1 MLQVDDQINN
11 KMEQSVSEILQRAL
25 TMDEKAMIHTCLQS
39 ISFDDDDKDTLLHCL
54 IPTIYLKCSHDYH
67 QWPVQS
73 LATSVLQGDYYSSL
87 FYRYMTQNH
96 TLSAL
101 KIQLN
106 ALQASYL
113 ANTSYP
119 YEPRSSL
126 DYFQLLWRQ
135 TTKINDHTTP
145 QKDNSLLLFDETL
158 DTYKEHVQSEMLSR
172 FLLFNDEQNKA
183 LRAIMTAGGKQT
195 RLTLFYH
202 ALSKRQLKQS
212 EAIAIGIAIE
222 GIHLASLI
230 HDDII
235 DGAAKRRHQQ
245 TLHER
250 FSPFIAVH
258 MGNVIFT
265 QSLLALADIENRE
278 VHRVFSQLFYQM
290 VRGEVR
296 QQANQNNRN
305 VSLYRYL
312 KVMRDKTALFVES
325 IMYLAGYL
333 SGNNTDTLRHYR
345 RSGYNIGMAYQLKD
359 DLFDYLS
366 TEDALGKPA
375 LSDQKN
381 GYFTLVNA
389 KDGVN
394 QSKRLAHQYIER
406 ALSHLRK
413 LPPEMNQRELIYY
426 TTTLYKR
433 TR

>member
-1 MLQVDDQINN
+1 VDEKTNN
-11 KMEQSVSEILQRAL
+11 KLYQSVSEIVPGAL
-25 TMDEKAMIHTCLQS
+25 TTAEKAMIHMCLKS
-39 ISFDDDDKDTLLHCL
+39 MSFDDCDQDTVLHCL
-54 IPTIYLKCSHDYH
+54 IPTIYLKRSQDNH
-67 QWPVQS
+67 QQPLQS
-73 LATSVLQGDYYSSL
+73 LASSVLQGDYYSSL

-96 TLSAL
+96 SLGAL
-101 KIQLN
+101 KALLS

-113 ANTSYP
+113 ANTSNQQAP
-119 YEPRSSL
+119 HSAR
-126 DYFQLLWRQ
+126 DYFNLLWQQIKNHQ
-135 TTKINDHTTP
+135 TLPPKASHI
-145 QKDNSLLLFDETL
+145 QLFNETL
-158 DTYKEHVQSEMLSR
+158 DTYKQQVQSEMLSR
-172 FLLFNDEQNKA
+172 FLIFNDKQNKA
-183 LRAIMTAGGKQT
+183 LRALMTAGGKQT

-202 ALSKRQLKQS
+202 ALSKRQLKHS
-212 EAIAIGIAIE
+212 DALAIGVAIE

-235 DGAAKRRHQQ
+235 DGANIRRHQQ

-250 FSPFIAVH
+250 FSPFIALH
-258 MGNVIFT
+258 MGNVVFT
-265 QSLLALADIENRE
+265 QSLLALADIEDRD
-278 VHRVFSQLFYQM
+278 VHDVFSRLFYQM
-290 VRGEVR
+290 VRGEIK
-296 QQANQNNRN
+296 QQSNQDNRN

-333 SGNNTDTLRHYR
+333 SGYDTDTLTHYR

-366 TEDALGKPA
+366 TEATLGKPA

-381 GYFTLVNA
+381 GYYTLVSA
-389 KDGVN
+389 TDGVN
-394 QSKRLAHQYIER
+394 QSKRLAHRYIER

-413 LPPEMNQRELIYY
+413 LPPELNRRELIYY